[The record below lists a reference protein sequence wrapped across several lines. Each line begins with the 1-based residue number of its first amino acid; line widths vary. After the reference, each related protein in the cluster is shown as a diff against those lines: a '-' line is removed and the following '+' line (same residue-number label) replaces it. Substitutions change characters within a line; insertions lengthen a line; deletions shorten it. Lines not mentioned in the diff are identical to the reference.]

1 MANNP
6 YVNKVEYGGT
16 TLIDITDTTATEDKV
31 QAGYYFYKANGQKV
45 MGTASGGGGS
55 VQIDTATL
63 ATSATTQTVT
73 ASGTNVCNVQV
84 VDSVTHEQVITDVNI
99 NGNSVTVTV
108 AAAPTNT
115 LNITVMSY

>member
-16 TLIDITDTTATEDKV
+16 TLIDLTDATATADKILQGFTAYGASGEKLV
-31 QAGYYFYKANGQKV
+31 
-45 MGTASGGGGS
+45 GTASGGDT

-63 ATSATTQTVT
+63 VTSATTQTVT

-84 VDSVTHEQVITDVNI
+84 VDSVTHEQVLTDVNI

>member
-1 MANNP
+1 MANNT

-16 TLIDITDTTATEDKV
+16 TLIDITDTTATEDTV
-31 QAGYYFYKANGQKV
+31 LAGYYFYKANGQKV
-45 MGTASGGGGS
+45 MGTASGGDT

-84 VDSVTHEQVITDVNI
+84 VDSVTHEQVITDVVI